1 MARRLDGRCDVVFFN
16 SNLNKKN
23 TMKEYW
29 EITLERLIAT
39 CAVWGINPT
48 FALKNLTLTSHSTAI
63 AGLTDAA
70 NLRALKEGDL
80 SDKRALRDNVLGV
93 IKDVI
98 VRVPGIIGNKLEDGD
113 DLQDQLDLV
122 FSVSGPFTETSALRR
137 SGYLFGLW
145 ADFNALLAAQVPA
158 QTPLTLAVTGN
169 PAMDLGAFMSLCS
182 NFAMLRS
189 EVQTAEREVN
199 KAKTALRALESKTDR
214 GNKRW
219 YGAWMKQF
227 PEGTPEGDAA
237 LSQIPTEQG
246 TAAPTPLEI
255 NSLTPQV
262 DHTVAVLFQD
272 GTGLHG
278 TTKELLYR
286 LPGEA
291 EFGHSTPVTLPSQSI
306 GPFPPGTIVEVRTR
320 LANSTPGVVLGT
332 VKSVLV

>member
-1 MARRLDGRCDVVFFN
+1 MARRPGGRNIVVFFN
-16 SNLNKKN
+16 SNLIKKH

-29 EITLERLIAT
+29 EITRERIIAT
-39 CAVWGINPT
+39 CAVWGMNPT

-63 AGLTDAA
+63 VGLTDAS

-80 SDKRALRDNVLGV
+80 SDKRALRDDVLAI

-98 VRVPGIIGNKLEDGD
+98 VRVPGIIQNKLDDED

-122 FSVSGPFTETSALRR
+122 FSVTGPFTETSAPRR
-137 SGYLFGLW
+137 AGYLFGLW
-145 ADFNALLAAQVPA
+145 ADFNTLLAAQIPA

-169 PAMDLGAFMSLCS
+169 PAMDVGTFMSLCAQ
-182 NFAMLRS
+182 FASLRS

-219 YGAWMKQF
+219 YGAWIKQF
-227 PEGTPEGDAA
+227 PAGTPEGDAA

-246 TAAPTPLEI
+246 TGAPTPLEI

-262 DHTVAVLFQD
+262 DHSVTVLYQD

-291 EFGHSTPVTLPSQSI
+291 EFGHSTPVVLPSQSI
-306 GPFPPGTIVEVRTR
+306 GPFTPGTTVEVRTR